1 MKCIA
6 TLSQRS
12 LLLTVYLMGSSAYA
26 DFKALD
32 WVALLPAADYQALLS
47 APPIQH
53 TGGDGAGAPAPLLNS
68 AAALDTTLDEA
79 MYSTNVRTEFNGQ
92 DISLPGFVVPL
103 EYDENQNVTE
113 FFLVPYFGACIHTP
127 PPPANQIVLVSPHSQ
142 LKLSKPLESM
152 DVVWVEGELKEA
164 RTQTQSGVS
173 GYSLEAI
180 QIYPYKALHQNKK

>member
-6 TLSQRS
+6 TLAQRS
-12 LLLTVYLMGSSAYA
+12 LLLTVCLMGSSAYA

-53 TGGDGAGAPAPLLNS
+53 AGGDGAGAPAPLLNS

-79 MYSTNVRTEFNGQ
+79 MYSTKVRTEFNGQ

-113 FFLVPYFGACIHTP
+113 FFLVPYFGACIHVP
-127 PPPANQIVLVSPHSQ
+127 PPPPNQIVYVSYPEG
-142 LKLSKPLESM
+142 LAVESIQEPF
-152 DVVWVEGELKEA
+152 VVEGRLNTTITSNDTALSAYSIEA
-164 RTQTQSGVS
+164 ANVKL
-173 GYSLEAI
+173 YEE
-180 QIYPYKALHQNKK
+180 